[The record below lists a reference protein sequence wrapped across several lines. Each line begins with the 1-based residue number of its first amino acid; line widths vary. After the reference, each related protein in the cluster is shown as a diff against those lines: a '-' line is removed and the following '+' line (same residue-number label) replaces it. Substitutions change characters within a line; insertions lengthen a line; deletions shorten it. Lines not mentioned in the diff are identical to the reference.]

1 MNPVDSATSSAAA
14 PPVEPASTAP
24 PAPKR
29 ADARRNLEA
38 ILAAAREVFLEEG
51 IDGSIEEIARRAG
64 VGVGTV
70 YRRFPTKEDL
80 VDAIIAEHFDA
91 LALLIRTHVEA
102 EDPWEGFCGLLRQ
115 TLELFAANRG
125 FKAVIGARQADRG
138 HLPANVRHLMD
149 ATGEVVRRAQEAG
162 ELRADFS
169 VTDLPLI
176 FKSVGA
182 VMDET
187 RDFEPRLWDRYL
199 TMLLDGLRA
208 SAATPL
214 PVPAMS
220 EDDQF
225 RLGAAGRRA
234 ERC

>member
-1 MNPVDSATSSAAA
+1 MNPVDSSTPPAAET
-14 PPVEPASTAP
+14 PSKPLPSAP

-38 ILAAAREVFLEEG
+38 ILVAAREVFLEQG

-125 FKAVIGARQADRG
+125 FKAVVGARHPDRA
-138 HLPANVRHLMD
+138 HLPANVRQLMD
-149 ATGEVVRRAQEAG
+149 ASGEVVRRAQQAG

-220 EDDQF
+220 EEDQF
-225 RLGAAGRRA
+225 RLGPGPRRG